1 MFSSPITP
9 SENYDEFR
17 NLLQNEIFW
26 FEMLEVSSFKFSACC
41 SWESKLLGK
50 ENYHKSRQIGRAHV

>member
-1 MFSSPITP
+1 MFSSPVTP

-26 FEMLEVSSFKFSACC
+26 FEMLEVSSFKFNACC
-41 SWESKLLGK
+41 SWESYWARK
-50 ENYHKSRQIGRAHV
+50 ITIRAESISGCTQP